1 MCMSSPKVPAPPA
14 PPPPPPEMPKELDR
28 AAKSAR
34 GIERQRSSLA
44 AGRNSTILT
53 SPMGLSDQ
61 ASTAVGGKTLLGQ

>member
-14 PPPPPPEMPKELDR
+14 PPPPPPELPKELDQ

-34 GIERQRSSLA
+34 GNERQRAALA

-61 ASTAVGGKTLLGQ
+61 ATTAGGGKTLLGQ